1 MTKMFL
7 LYTILMLSFST
18 LIMVLQKGT
27 KLLILK
33 VLIEFGIILSN
44 INGKQIFDKY
54 EKFH

>member
-1 MTKMFL
+1 MFL